1 MYNNPMVE
9 KSLIQPSCSKVFAPM
24 IPKPFGPMIIPDRI
38 KPMIPGI
45 LAFLKRIGES
55 KMIKSIM
62 EKTNT
67 GLVKGKW
74 NSFRK

>member
-1 MYNNPMVE
+1 
-9 KSLIQPSCSKVFAPM
+9 
-24 IPKPFGPMIIPDRI
+24 MIIPDSI
-38 KPMIPGI
+38 KPMMPGI

-74 NSFRK
+74 NSFIK